1 MIAGLSFVSPLSAQI
16 AFFNIGS
23 ALQVPT
29 GVSNNGIVV
38 GTGGITPGNATNAR
52 AYRWSEA
59 TGAVSLGTLPGD
71 AQSRAVGISA
81 DGSVIAGWSSPDST
95 VSSPVY
101 RPFVW
106 NSSTGMTDL
115 GLPAGKNTALPSAI
129 SGDGSTV
136 VGRGSITDDF
146 HPETDAFKWTSS
158 GGYELIGNFGHPSG
172 DARGYSA
179 ATAVS
184 HDGSVVAGSAT
195 TPTGWTI
202 FRATPGGGME
212 DLGITGSQNRVT
224 GMSGDGSTLI
234 GLGFSRWTESGGLA
248 PLANAYSDYYGLAM
262 SPRGITFDGSIIVGG
277 DDYDPLNA
285 YSRPRREGFIWTVDS
300 GPVAFTTVLTQDYGL
315 GGLLSGW
322 QYLNPFAIS
331 EDGRFVTGVGV
342 YFGNVQT
349 WVLDRGLNPPPISR
363 PDGPPLPETPI
374 PEVSSF
380 GATAA
385 AALLGLIAVRARR
398 SKRP

>member
-81 DGSVIAGWSSPDST
+81 DGSAIAGWSSPDST

-136 VGRGSITDDF
+136 VGGAASPTISIRKPTR
-146 HPETDAFKWTSS
+146 SS
-158 GGYELIGNFGHPSG
+158 GRRL
-172 DARGYSA
+172 
-179 ATAVS
+179 AVTS
-184 HDGSVVAGSAT
+184 
-195 TPTGWTI
+195 
-202 FRATPGGGME
+202 
-212 DLGITGSQNRVT
+212 
-224 GMSGDGSTLI
+224 
-234 GLGFSRWTESGGLA
+234 
-248 PLANAYSDYYGLAM
+248 
-262 SPRGITFDGSIIVGG
+262 
-277 DDYDPLNA
+277 
-285 YSRPRREGFIWTVDS
+285 
-300 GPVAFTTVLTQDYGL
+300 
-315 GGLLSGW
+315 
-322 QYLNPFAIS
+322 
-331 EDGRFVTGVGV
+331 
-342 YFGNVQT
+342 
-349 WVLDRGLNPPPISR
+349 
-363 PDGPPLPETPI
+363 
-374 PEVSSF
+374 
-380 GATAA
+380 
-385 AALLGLIAVRARR
+385 
-398 SKRP
+398 